1 MKAAFITGFLFF
13 ISINLSGQEPREI
26 TVKTS
31 VEEVSV
37 FLESAQITRRKSLD
51 LGAGTYLLKFT
62 GLSPFI
68 QSKSVQAKV
77 TGRATLLSVN
87 QQQNFLDSLK
97 MATQI
102 AVMETGMQDI
112 RDQIQLLET
121 QIDVTNEEI
130 GFLNAN
136 RNIGGNEAINM
147 VTLRDATNFYSQRL
161 SSLKMKILS
170 HQKEIRELR
179 EEEAKIR
186 RQLNTRRSST
196 DYTVGEILVKVK
208 LERPGRIQ
216 TELNYLVNNA
226 GWYPSYDIRA
236 KDISSP
242 INLVYKANIKQ
253 DTKVDWN
260 KVKIRLSTADPSLSG
275 VKPELLPY
283 YLNYS
288 SRPPS
293 YDRKTTEV
301 SGVVRG
307 SDGVT
312 LPGANVIVSGTTIGT
327 TADFNGRYSLAL
339 PSDAKSLI
347 FSYIG
352 YKSQTRYISGDVLN
366 VVLQEDNQA
375 LQEVVVTGV
384 GNKSRKEMSKRVAA
398 GDVITAQ
405 EVADFDTSLPMQQ
418 VSRPTSVDF
427 EIDIPYTVKSNNQTF
442 TLDMA
447 NYALPVSYK
456 YISVPKIEKAAYL
469 IADVVNWEQ
478 YNLLEGEANLF
489 FEGTFVGKSILDV
502 RTASDTLQL
511 SLGRDKNIVI
521 NREKKADFSSKKF
534 VGTRKEE
541 RRHWEISIKNNKQ
554 VPVRLDVYDQIPV
567 STLDEI
573 KVELVNRSKGKF
585 NSENGEIKWEL
596 QIMPR
601 EQQMLQLEYLVKY
614 PRNRRLYLE

>member
-1 MKAAFITGFLFF
+1 MKTQYASVILLLFSLCLF
-13 ISINLSGQEPREI
+13 GQKAKEI
-26 TVKTS
+26 PIKTQ
-31 VEEVSV
+31 VEAVTV
-37 FLESAQITRRKSLD
+37 FLENAQVTRSKSID
-51 LGAGTYLLKFT
+51 LQAGTHILKFT
-62 GLSPFI
+62 NLSPFI
-68 QSKSVQAKV
+68 QSKSIQAKV
-77 TGRATLLSVN
+77 SGRATLLSVN

-97 MATQI
+97 MSA
-102 AVMETGMQDI
+102 ALSALETDLEGI
-112 RDQIQLLET
+112 RDQIKLLQTE
-121 QIDVTNEEI
+121 IEVTNEEI
-130 GFLNAN
+130 GFLNSN

-161 SSLKMKILS
+161 KALKLKILDN
-170 HQKEIRELR
+170 QNKIRELR
-179 EEEAKIR
+179 KAEQGIQK
-186 RQLNTRRSST
+186 QLRTRRSST

-288 SRPPS
+288 SRPPTYS
-293 YDRKTTEV
+293 RKTNEV
-301 SGVVRG
+301 SGVVLDQARAP
-307 SDGVT
+307 
-312 LPGANVIVSGTTIGT
+312 LPGVNVVLVGTTIGT
-327 TADFNGRYSLAL
+327 QTDFNGRYSLAL
-339 PSDAKSLI
+339 PSDANRLQ

-352 YKSQTRYISGDVLN
+352 FKTQTRYISGNILDV
-366 VVLQEDNQA
+366 VMQEDAQA
-375 LQEVVVTGV
+375 LEEVVVTGY
-384 GNKSRKEMSKRVAA
+384 GNKKRLEGQVAGLNMTPDQA
-398 GDVITAQ
+398 TA
-405 EVADFDTSLPMQQ
+405 EYDTSLPMQQ

-442 TLDMA
+442 ILDMA
-447 NYALPVSYK
+447 NYELPVDYK
-456 YISVPKIEKAAYL
+456 YVSVPKIDKAAYL

-489 FEGTFVGKSILDV
+489 FEGTFVGKSVLDV

-511 SLGRDKNIVI
+511 SLGRDRSIVI
-521 NREKKADFSSKKF
+521 KREKKADFSSKKF

-541 RRHWEISIKNNKQ
+541 RRHWEISIRNNKNQ
-554 VPVRLDVYDQIPV
+554 NVTLEVYDQIPV

-573 KVELVNRSKGKF
+573 KVELTERSGGKF
-585 NSENGEIKWEL
+585 NPENGEVKWEL
-596 QIMPR
+596 SLTPA
-601 EQQMLQLEYLVKY
+601 EQQVLQLEYLVKY